1 MRASWC
7 PGLCFLLSL
16 VAGGFVNTAASS
28 RSHRS
33 LAFADQPGICHY
45 GPKLQCCYGWR
56 KNNQGLCEAICD
68 HGCKYGECVGPNK
81 CKCFPGF
88 TGKTCNQDMN
98 ECGLKPHPCK
108 HRCVNTHGSYMCF
121 CLSGYMLMPD
131 GTCSSS
137 RTCAMTNCQYGCEDT
152 KDEVRCL
159 CPSAGLQLGPDGRA
173 CIDVDECSSGKVLCP
188 YNRRCVNTF
197 GSYYCKC
204 HIGFEL
210 KYVNGRY
217 DCVDINE
224 CTANTHK
231 CSIHA
236 DCLNTQ
242 GAFKC
247 TCRQGYKGNGL
258 RCSVIPEN
266 SVKEIFRIPGAM
278 KDTIKKLLAHKNSV
292 KKNEEIK
299 NVIPEPAVTPA
310 TKVLLQPFH
319 YEDGTEAG
327 EDYDGKVKEH
337 EDARRE
343 DGAEEGRQ
351 IDLRNQISPEQS
363 LRGDVFFS
371 KVNEAVPFDLFL
383 VQRKVVTSKLEHKDL
398 NASIDCS
405 FDQGICDWKQDTE
418 DDFDWNPA
426 DRDNAAGHYMVVPA
440 FVGQKKDVGHLT
452 LLLTNLQPQSHSCLM
467 FDYRLAGER
476 VGTLRV
482 FVKDQNNTLAWE
494 KTSSEDRRWRTGKI
508 QLYHG
513 IETTKSVIFEAERG
527 KGKTGEIGVDT
538 VLLVSGICP
547 KGL

>member
-1 MRASWC
+1 
-7 PGLCFLLSL
+7 
-16 VAGGFVNTAASS
+16 
-28 RSHRS
+28 
-33 LAFADQPGICHY
+33 
-45 GPKLQCCYGWR
+45 
-56 KNNQGLCEAICD
+56 
-68 HGCKYGECVGPNK
+68 
-81 CKCFPGF
+81 
-88 TGKTCNQDMN
+88 MN